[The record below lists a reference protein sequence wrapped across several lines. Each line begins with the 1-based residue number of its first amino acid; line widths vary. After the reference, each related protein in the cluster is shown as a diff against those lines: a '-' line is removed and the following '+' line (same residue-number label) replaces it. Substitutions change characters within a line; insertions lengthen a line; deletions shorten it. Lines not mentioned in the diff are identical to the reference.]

1 MNFNKVI
8 LVGRLTRDVE
18 VKYLG
23 SGMAVTDLG
32 LAVNHNY
39 RRQDGEMVEETCFV
53 DCTVW
58 GKQAESCSQYLS
70 KGRGVLVEGRL
81 KLETWET
88 DGQKRSKH
96 KVSADRVQFMPRS
109 AGGGGQEGGGVSDYG
124 NSYSQP
130 RSSHGGGGGG
140 QPSPGGN
147 GGGGGDFGGGSYHD
161 DNVPF

>member
-32 LAVNHNY
+32 LAVNHTY
-39 RRQDGEMVEETCFV
+39 RRQDGETVEETCFI

-96 KVSADRVQFMPRS
+96 KVSADRVQFLPRN
-109 AGGGGQEGGGVSDYG
+109 AAGGGGGQEGGGVSDYG
-124 NSYSQP
+124 DSYSQP
-130 RSSHGGGGGG
+130 RQKQGGGGG
-140 QPSPGGN
+140 